1 LGVAAPPEPLVNLL
15 PGQTWFVCSASK
27 ATAPGLR
34 IGFLLCPDAA
44 SFDAISFQMRAEC
57 FSPSA
62 LPSVVAAQW
71 MSDGTARSILSE
83 IATESARR
91 VTLAG
96 SILGEAIARPSFPTS
111 LHVWL
116 PMDELPAERVLN
128 TALRS
133 GVTLTPPAAIAL
145 PGGKTTG
152 LRLCLNNPQSSSRLT
167 TALEVIRSAMS
178 DRQETTII

>member
-1 LGVAAPPEPLVNLL
+1 
-15 PGQTWFVCSASK
+15 
-27 ATAPGLR
+27 
-34 IGFLLCPDAA
+34 
-44 SFDAISFQMRAEC
+44 
-57 FSPSA
+57 
-62 LPSVVAAQW
+62 
-71 MSDGTARSILSE
+71 
-83 IATESARR
+83 
-91 VTLAG
+91 
-96 SILGEAIARPSFPTS
+96 
-111 LHVWL
+111 
-116 PMDELPAERVLN
+116 MDELPAERVLN